1 MKEDYKFCKND
12 GSCLHR
18 RGCSRW
24 IYNYPYLKFHE
35 TIEDD
40 NTSYINEEK
49 CIPNLFD
56 INCTNSY
63 EYLDRYRL
71 SNGEEFKKNTI
82 KTGDLL

>member
-1 MKEDYKFCKND
+1 MKTDYKYCKNE
-12 GSCLHR
+12 GSCIHR
-18 RGCSRW
+18 RGCLRW

-35 TIEDD
+35 ILEDD

-63 EYLDRYRL
+63 DYLDRYRL
-71 SNGEEFKKNTI
+71 SNGEELKENTI